1 MLGPGLRVASSWRMG
16 RCESAIHSHL
26 LSEGLAVHFS
36 REQGS
41 LSLNSTLTE
50 VLIDV
55 SRAPGAIET
64 ILTPLLKTRESTN
77 HSIDRSLEEKDA
89 EEKVRGRGRD
99 WSYASLSQ
107 GMSGASR
114 IWKSWEKLLPF
125 SLPREHSPVD
135 RTWFWTSGLPNCEII
150 NVFYFKPLS
159 CSNLLWQPKEANT
172 VFFWYSKNI
181 LMLYPSRFTTISML
195 LHSFYQFSPLLST
208 YCTPRLC

>member
-77 HSIDRSLEEKDA
+77 HSIDLTELISTVACGQKVLE
-89 EEKVRGRGRD
+89 VSFICSPG
-99 WSYASLSQ
+99 SYME
-107 GMSGASR
+107 GFRFVKNSR
-114 IWKSWEKLLPF
+114 
-125 SLPREHSPVD
+125 
-135 RTWFWTSGLPNCEII
+135 
-150 NVFYFKPLS
+150 
-159 CSNLLWQPKEANT
+159 AN
-172 VFFWYSKNI
+172 F
-181 LMLYPSRFTTISML
+181 
-195 LHSFYQFSPLLST
+195 H
-208 YCTPRLC
+208 